1 MTSFKSQ
8 MIFSR
13 LPTSATLRGI
23 DEWGMI
29 LILFCA
35 LVVVQRMQLNCRG
48 FSNSS
53 ASKKKEIEGRDN
65 DSEIYI
71 GFSED
76 SLRL

>member
-1 MTSFKSQ
+1 
-8 MIFSR
+8 MIR
-13 LPTSATLRGI
+13 
-23 DEWGMI
+23 
-29 LILFCA
+29 ILFCA
-35 LVVVQRMQLNCRG
+35 LIVVQRMQLNCRG